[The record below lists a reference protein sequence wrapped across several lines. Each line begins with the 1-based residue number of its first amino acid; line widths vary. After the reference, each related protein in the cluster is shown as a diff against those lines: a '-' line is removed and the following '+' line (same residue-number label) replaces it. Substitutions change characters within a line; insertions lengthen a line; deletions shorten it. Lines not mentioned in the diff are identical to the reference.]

1 MVSRATLLLSGL
13 LLAPGPSPGAAP
25 IYRIEVPG
33 HPPLFTDRPAQLA
46 TPQANLGAASSFTL
60 QATPPPAVLR
70 PQEAPSPPAQEMA
83 ERTIAIASPQ
93 AGEALRANGGTIR
106 LELIATPPLEQDEA
120 LAVYLDDKAPKITR
134 EFTLAL
140 ANVERGEHRLRV
152 ERRQGNVVL
161 AQSEG
166 TFYVLRTALGRA
178 FP

>member
-1 MVSRATLLLSGL
+1 MVSRATLLLSGF

-25 IYRIEVPG
+25 IYRIEAPG

-46 TPQANLGAASSFTL
+46 TPQAELGAASSFTM
-60 QATPPPAVLR
+60 QAAPPPAVSR
-70 PQEAPSPPAQEMA
+70 PREAPPPPAQAMA

-93 AGEALRANGGTIR
+93 AGEALRANGGMIR
-106 LELIATPPLEQDEA
+106 LELIATPPLAQDEA
-120 LAVYLDDKAPKITR
+120 LAVYLDNTAPQITR
-134 EFTLAL
+134 DLTLAL
-140 ANVERGEHRLRV
+140 ANVDRGEHRLRV
-152 ERRQGNVVL
+152 ERRQGDVVL